1 MARNNPAP
9 TTRVGQP
16 QQATTSPSQNSD
28 VPLGVILQPS
38 GNERNVD
45 PNFIPQTAVRPPRVE
60 VKAKEYRV
68 VEGAYITT
76 DGMRAM
82 LRKGR
87 TVSDAQYNI
96 QALLQQGVLLDE
108 IVPIEAAP
116 PAVAEEVTA

>member
-1 MARNNPAP
+1 
-9 TTRVGQP
+9 
-16 QQATTSPSQNSD
+16 
-28 VPLGVILQPS
+28 
-38 GNERNVD
+38 
-45 PNFIPQTAVRPPRVE
+45 
-60 VKAKEYRV
+60 
-68 VEGAYITT
+68 
-76 DGMRAM
+76 M